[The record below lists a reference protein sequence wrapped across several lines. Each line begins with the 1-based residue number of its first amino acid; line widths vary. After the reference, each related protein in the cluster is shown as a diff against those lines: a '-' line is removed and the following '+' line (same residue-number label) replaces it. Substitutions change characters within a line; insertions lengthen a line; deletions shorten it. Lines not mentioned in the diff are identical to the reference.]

1 MHDVSVCACV
11 VVLRTWPMWNYMLHI
26 AELGISVCHNLLDPV
41 II

>member
-1 MHDVSVCACV
+1 MMYPFVLVWSCM
-11 VVLRTWPMWNYMLHI
+11 LRTWPMWNYMLHI